1 MNDEVF
7 LRVKDYALR
16 LLSFRP
22 RSIEEITYKLKLYV
36 VRKKFPDSVVNKVL
50 RYLSDLNLI
59 NDREFASWWIEQR
72 RLGKPKGKKAIYYE
86 LIAKGIDRS
95 IITDLLDKDHSQEDE
110 VALAAKIAEKKY
122 HLYKNLP
129 AEKLKIKIS
138 DALSGRGFTYDV
150 IKKVIDLTTLK
161 R

>member
-22 RSIEEITYKLKLYV
+22 RSSKEITHKLKLYV
-36 VRKKFPDSVVNKVL
+36 AKKNVPDSVVDEVL
-50 RYLSDLNLI
+50 RYLSDLNLV

-72 RLGKPKGKKAIYYE
+72 RLSKPKGKKAIYYE
-86 LIAKGIDRS
+86 LLGKGIDKP
-95 IITDLLDKDHSQEDE
+95 IITDLLDKNHNQNDE
-110 VALAAKIAEKKY
+110 FILAAKIAEKKY

-129 AEKLKIKIS
+129 AEKLNIKIS
-138 DALSGRGFTYDV
+138 DALSRRGFAFEI
-150 IKKVIDLTTLK
+150 IKKVIDSLPQK